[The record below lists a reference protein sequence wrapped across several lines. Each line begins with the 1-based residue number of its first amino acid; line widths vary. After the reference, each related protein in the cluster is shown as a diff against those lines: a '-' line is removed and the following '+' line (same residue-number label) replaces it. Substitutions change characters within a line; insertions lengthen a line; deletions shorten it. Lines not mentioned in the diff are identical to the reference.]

1 MKKRSSSL
9 LPQQSAASFDFYL
22 IISISFSTLGTLGAL
37 TRERKK
43 RNEISGH
50 KVTPRVP
57 CSGSVPQPTSWDPR
71 EEVKGGVSSI
81 RPLHLSRAQL
91 PGPPPERL
99 RCMSA
104 ARSSAFGGSEALW
117 PLAAGVAASW
127 RARLAWLGA
136 FQGKRGV
143 SSCRKAEGAL
153 VGEPR
158 RLQLRDAAS
167 TQRGGCREGIGDRK
181 RKTESNGGR
190 KVGGGR

>member
-1 MKKRSSSL
+1 
-9 LPQQSAASFDFYL
+9 
-22 IISISFSTLGTLGAL
+22 
-37 TRERKK
+37 
-43 RNEISGH
+43 
-50 KVTPRVP
+50 
-57 CSGSVPQPTSWDPR
+57 
-71 EEVKGGVSSI
+71 
-81 RPLHLSRAQL
+81 
-91 PGPPPERL
+91 
-99 RCMSA
+99 MSA

-190 KVGGGR
+190 KVGGVDNRGKREKANEEQREGGRQRDPRREPGQAGRVGLGTAGAGLWGQMWRSDGTWPVPPRPFHLSPARGGRAGVISLPN

>member
-1 MKKRSSSL
+1 
-9 LPQQSAASFDFYL
+9 
-22 IISISFSTLGTLGAL
+22 
-37 TRERKK
+37 
-43 RNEISGH
+43 
-50 KVTPRVP
+50 
-57 CSGSVPQPTSWDPR
+57 
-71 EEVKGGVSSI
+71 
-81 RPLHLSRAQL
+81 
-91 PGPPPERL
+91 
-99 RCMSA
+99 MSA

-167 TQRGGCREGIGDRK
+167 TQRGGCREGTGDRK

-190 KVGGGR
+190 KVGGSIIGENGRRQTRSREKGGGSGTPAGSRARPGGLAWGRQEPGFGGKCGAQMGPGRCLLVPFIYLLPGGAVRGLYLSLIET